1 MREHTKIIIS
11 IPVKAYNDSGAD
23 WVVWSPSLDVTPQRF
38 PIKKFTMK
46 ESMKFF
52 IDVFGKRLKKV

>member
-1 MREHTKIIIS
+1 MREHTKTIKS
-11 IPVKAYNDSGAD
+11 ILVKSYNDSGAD

-46 ESMKFF
+46 EAMEFF
-52 IDVFGKRLKKV
+52 TDVFEDKKT